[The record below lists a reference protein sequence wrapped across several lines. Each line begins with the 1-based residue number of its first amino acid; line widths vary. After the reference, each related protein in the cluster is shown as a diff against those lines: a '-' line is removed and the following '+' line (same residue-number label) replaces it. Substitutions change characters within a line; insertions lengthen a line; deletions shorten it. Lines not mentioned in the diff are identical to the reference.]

1 MSIYTS
7 PGERPGT
14 DPALIALK
22 RHQHYSHLDLELL
35 VSRTGGQCISGVS
48 APNMWD
54 CYISPSKQIQDYIQ
68 GNQICGLEGNRYLF
82 TLFTY
87 SPYHLMTW
95 GKKQLLRQGGR
106 GAGGDTNRKEPAR

>member
-1 MSIYTS
+1 
-7 PGERPGT
+7 
-14 DPALIALK
+14 
-22 RHQHYSHLDLELL
+22 
-35 VSRTGGQCISGVS
+35 
-48 APNMWD
+48 MWD

-106 GAGGDTNRKEPAR
+106 GAGGDTNRKEQAR